1 MAEGAL
7 VVLFLLFGIAFTIG
21 LYLLIESETS
31 NPTVVDRRTAEREAK
46 ERGGLRRRDGEGPR
60 SDNGPERDE
69 GSDRSTT
76 GWEERPSPSD
86 EDEPNFGWDD
96 R

>member
-7 VVLFLLFGIAFTIG
+7 VVLFLLFGIAFAIG

-46 ERGGLRRRDGEGPR
+46 ERGGLRRRG
-60 SDNGPERDE
+60 DNGPERDE
-69 GSDRSTT
+69 GSDRATT

-86 EDEPNFGWDD
+86 EDDPEFGWDD